1 MSCVT
6 CSPNSERTVRSVK
19 WRLLL
24 PLRLLV
30 YRVALRLVLVAEA
43 IIGHLAE
50 MITVIEATGD
60 MIDTGL
66 LQDTST

>member
-1 MSCVT
+1 M
-6 CSPNSERTVRSVK
+6 RSVK